1 MNNPFVMSLSRL
13 PWTRRLL
20 LLVTALALICII
32 PIGDA
37 LKRSQS
43 ITNHEM
49 KILEQFQKAPHL
61 LLAISTGFGQAF
73 SIAGTALIVSL
84 SLLYLVWTQRGW
96 VQPLRGAIIA
106 VTPMMVTLVVKVIVD
121 RSRPGTSLGNLENDP
136 SFPSGH
142 VAASISCVALLFLIM
157 QLRHV
162 RESSRGNRYFLRLAV
177 SVILM
182 LIPVMTAVSRLIL
195 GVHYPS
201 DVVASLIL
209 NALLAASMGVITQQ
223 EIMAGPLH

>member
-1 MNNPFVMSLSRL
+1 
-13 PWTRRLL
+13 
-20 LLVTALALICII
+20 
-32 PIGDA
+32 
-37 LKRSQS
+37 
-43 ITNHEM
+43 
-49 KILEQFQKAPHL
+49 
-61 LLAISTGFGQAF
+61 
-73 SIAGTALIVSL
+73 
-84 SLLYLVWTQRGW
+84 
-96 VQPLRGAIIA
+96 
-106 VTPMMVTLVVKVIVD
+106 
-121 RSRPGTSLGNLENDP
+121 
-136 SFPSGH
+136 
-142 VAASISCVALLFLIM
+142 VALLFLIM